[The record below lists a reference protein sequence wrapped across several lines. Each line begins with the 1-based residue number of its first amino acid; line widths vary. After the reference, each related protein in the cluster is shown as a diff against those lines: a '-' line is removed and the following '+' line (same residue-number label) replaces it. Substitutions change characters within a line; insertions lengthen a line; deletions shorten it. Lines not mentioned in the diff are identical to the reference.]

1 MREEKVL
8 KKQEG
13 TEEEDDFN
21 GLGRKRNCGRRN
33 NFKRPRKKLFQN
45 TGGNAGPT
53 ACSYKLFNTTGGFH
67 FNSYLC
73 IQTGYFYKSSLSPF
87 VFCFI
92 YSLRFVIGKRAL
104 CHAALLFGNRGV
116 RS

>member
-1 MREEKVL
+1 L

-73 IQTGYFYKSSLSPF
+73 IQTPYLITLDSFIRPSATFSPRRRGTGLTSL
-87 VFCFI
+87 
-92 YSLRFVIGKRAL
+92 
-104 CHAALLFGNRGV
+104 
-116 RS
+116 